1 MARAANSS
9 SRWLLSPSK
18 LVKSGVDGEGAGHGE
33 ALSLLRKLKRLL
45 VEVFGLDLK
54 KDMLDRL
61 SREEFDSG
69 NCSSGLGLSLVGEG
83 MRPRVRG
90 ADWPWNQVDIL
101 SEEMGLVGE
110 CAESGTLW
118 SEILSAPSTL
128 CK

>member
-1 MARAANSS
+1 M
-9 SRWLLSPSK
+9 
-18 LVKSGVDGEGAGHGE
+18 
-33 ALSLLRKLKRLL
+33 
-45 VEVFGLDLK
+45 EVFGLDLK

-61 SREEFDSG
+61 SREEFDGDS
-69 NCSSGLGLSLVGEG
+69 CSSGLRVSFVGEG

-90 ADWPWNQVDIL
+90 ADWPWNQLDIL

-110 CAESGTLW
+110 CSESGTLW